1 MPILRAYGG
10 RPSTRRSPNRMS
22 PPSTGEKPAIMRSS
36 VVLPQPD
43 GPSSVNSSPSPI
55 SSETW
60 STAVA
65 APNRLVTSRSAI
77 LIRSRFLPDRFDVAA
92 EPRLERLRAL
102 GGHGLVVDVRHVAVE
117 VRAEAAGELHR
128 HLRRRARRALHL
140 VPRRDREQAAL
151 HEDLLAALAQEEL
164 DEGARRLWITR
175 AGEDGHRLRRDEG
188 VLRRHELQLEAGEL
202 LLEGHIRWHREPGR
216 IFSLRHDGR
225 NVPTS
230 RGEVAGVG
238 GQLLEP
244 VPALLL
250 PVHRQDHLVRRVRR
264 RRARGRAPRDLAL
277 EPGLDRL
284 VPLLRLGHAEAL
296 DLLGVIDQAVGL
308 QRGADPVAVAV
319 LQRDRLGLG
328 DRRGDR
334 LPRLARDLD
343 LLEELLVGELLEER
357 RLAAPEDVHLR
368 LALPFDDAAVCD
380 RRAGGY
386 RAHFPRHVPLCLPV
400 LRSSL

>member
-10 RPSTRRSPNRMS
+10 SPSTRRSPNRMS

-55 SSETW
+55 SSVTR

-77 LIRSRFLPDRFDVAA
+77 LIRSRFLPDRLDVAA

-102 GGHGLVVDVRHVAVE
+102 GGHGLVVDVRHVA
-117 VRAEAAGELHR
+117 
-128 HLRRRARRALHL
+128 
-140 VPRRDREQAAL
+140 
-151 HEDLLAALAQEEL
+151 
-164 DEGARRLWITR
+164 I
-175 AGEDGHRLRRDEG
+175 
-188 VLRRHELQLEAGEL
+188 
-202 LLEGHIRWHREPGR
+202 
-216 IFSLRHDGR
+216 
-225 NVPTS
+225 S

-250 PVHRQDHLVRRVRR
+250 PVHGQDHLVRRVRR
-264 RRARGRAPRDLAL
+264 RRARGRALRDLAL
-277 EPGLDRL
+277 EPGIEQI
-284 VPLLRLGHAEAL
+284 VPLLRLRHAEAL

-308 QRGADPVAVAV
+308 QRGADPVAGAV
-319 LQRDRLGLG
+319 LQRDRLGLA

-368 LALPFDDAAVCD
+368 LALPF
-380 RRAGGY
+380 
-386 RAHFPRHVPLCLPV
+386 
-400 LRSSL
+400 